1 VSRVRAPFSVE
12 HLVARILLCGGL
24 LGIALVLFGL
34 GLYAV
39 HGGFHHHVLGLKRP
53 VAGTPPGVFVSLRQ
67 VVQGLASHPIDPLAV
82 SALGLVLLMIT
93 PAVAVATAMPAFWW
107 TGDRRYTL
115 IAFVVLVMLAL
126 SATLAG
132 SVH

>member
-1 VSRVRAPFSVE
+1 VSRLRAFSVE

-24 LGIALVLFGL
+24 LGIGLVLL
-34 GLYAV
+34 GLALYAG
-39 HGGFHHHVLGLKRP
+39 HGGFRHHVLDLKRP
-53 VAGTPPGVFVSLRQ
+53 AGQPPGVFVSVRQ
-67 VVQGLASHPIDPLAV
+67 VVDGLRSHPIDPLAV

-107 TGDRRYTL
+107 TGDRRYAL
-115 IAFVVLVMLAL
+115 IALVVLVMLAL

-132 SVH
+132 SLH